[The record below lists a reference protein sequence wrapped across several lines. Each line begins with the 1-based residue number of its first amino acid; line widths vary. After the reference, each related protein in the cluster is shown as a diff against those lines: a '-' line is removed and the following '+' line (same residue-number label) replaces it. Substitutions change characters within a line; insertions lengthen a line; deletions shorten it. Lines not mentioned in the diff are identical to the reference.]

1 MDNGGPSRYNPSL
14 YKDFLPNKD
23 HNGLYFAILY
33 AKGEGVKIPH
43 IKKEKEGKGGSP
55 SRYEEGRR
63 ASERAGMWVTM
74 LWANYPRCAAVSA
87 HPSERRR
94 RR

>member
-1 MDNGGPSRYNPSL
+1 MDNGGPSTYNPSL

-23 HNGLYFAILY
+23 RMGLNFDILY
-33 AKGEGVKIPH
+33 AKEEGVKFPH
-43 IKKEKEGKGGSP
+43 IKRRRVKGAVHPGMKGG
-55 SRYEEGRR
+55 RQ
-63 ASERAGMWVTM
+63 ASEGAGMWVTM

>member
-1 MDNGGPSRYNPSL
+1 MDNGGPSRYNLSL

-23 HNGLYFAILY
+23 HNGLNFAILY
-33 AKGEGVKIPH
+33 AKVEGVKIPH
-43 IKKEKEGKGGSP
+43 IKRRRVKGAVHPGMKGG
-55 SRYEEGRR
+55 RQAG
-63 ASERAGMWVTM
+63 ERAGMWVTM